1 MESGSLTR
9 ADPHTVTLA
18 IWSAAHGIAALM
30 IAKPDLGWGDR
41 TAFADGAV
49 RAVVHGHAA
58 RPSRWFELKA

>member
-1 MESGSLTR
+1 MESGFFTR

-41 TAFADGAV
+41 TAVAEGAV
-49 RAVVHGHAA
+49 RAVVRGYAA
-58 RPSRWFELKA
+58 GP